1 LFPAI
6 RILER
11 SPPQNL
17 NRGAGKLRLQLAG
30 LFSSA
35 HRGSLRRKGF
45 LVSQRCGGGASE
57 GAPVR
62 GKSEALAV
70 GFNTWHL
77 AKGVRPRVSGD
88 NGHAGQWSTT
98 NPGTLQNK
106 RVLKNKKAV
115 RSFWYALT
123 TSNTNISMV
132 PSKKYTYLIDR
143 N

>member
-1 LFPAI
+1 
-6 RILER
+6 
-11 SPPQNL
+11 
-17 NRGAGKLRLQLAG
+17 
-30 LFSSA
+30 
-35 HRGSLRRKGF
+35 

-57 GAPVR
+57 GAPVQ
-62 GKSEALAV
+62 ALAV

-132 PSKKYTYLIDR
+132 PSKKYTYLIEIVASIVSMFCVLPLATPSIYIVGIIFVLSSPF
-143 N
+143 